1 MFWLTYLEEK
11 IEEGRYV
18 AIIYWVRELNQLI
31 DYGLDRQIEEQGTS
45 DLFKIQK
52 QEIPRK

>member
-1 MFWLTYLEEK
+1 MEEK